1 MVTILL
7 LFAADGVETKED
19 MAMASAGTGDRWND
33 VLNCVD
39 VEEKHRV
46 A

>member
-7 LFAADGVETKED
+7 LFAAAGVETKED
-19 MAMASAGTGDRWND
+19 MAMASAGDRWND